1 MLSAMRCVGVA
12 LRTCYH
18 WVALSIVIYLVMDN
32 AGGHGTNECVIKYTR
47 ILKEEFN
54 VVIIHQV
61 PWSPYTNVLDLGVWR
76 SLQSIVERKHFMRRC
91 NADSLCRTVREAW
104 NGTALDA
111 IIGKVFTRLEKVIC
125 LIKEEQEA
133 NNTVGEKRG
142 ITYENIKFDDITNKS
157 DSNTEDEIEDNIE
170 HSTV

>member
-1 MLSAMRCVGVA
+1 MLSAMRRVGVA

-18 WVALSIVIYLVMDN
+18 WVALTTVIYLIMDN
-32 AGGHGTNECVIKYTR
+32 AGGHGTNECVIEYTR
-47 ILKEEFN
+47 IFKVEFN

-61 PWSPYTNVLDLGVWR
+61 PRSPYTNVLDLGVWR

-91 NADSLCRTVREAW
+91 NADSLCRTVMEAW

-125 LIKEEQEA
+125 LIKEEHGA
-133 NNTVGEKRG
+133 NDTVEEKRG
-142 ITYENIKFDDITNKS
+142 IQYENMKFDDITNES
-157 DSNTEDEIEDNIE
+157 ESNTEDDIEDECKDSI
-170 HSTV
+170 V